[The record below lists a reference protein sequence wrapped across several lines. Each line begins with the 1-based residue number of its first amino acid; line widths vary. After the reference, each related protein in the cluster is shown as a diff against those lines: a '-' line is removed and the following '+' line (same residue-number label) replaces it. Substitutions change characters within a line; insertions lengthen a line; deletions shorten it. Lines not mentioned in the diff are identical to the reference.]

1 MDHIV
6 ELGKDQITMLLRGSK
21 TIEPK
26 FMKEKMPPYES
37 INEDDTI
44 YFQVKDGYAVAKAN
58 VSKVENYCN
67 LTPDRVVGLIEDN
80 KEQLCPTERMVEK
93 ASKSKF
99 GTFVWLNQLQ
109 EIRPFRIKRD
119 YGTTTNWMIV
129 DDVNKI
135 RML

>member
-1 MDHIV
+1 M

-21 TIEPK
+21 KIEPK

-37 INEDDTI
+37 IHEEDTI
-44 YFQVKDGYAVAKAN
+44 YFQVKDGYAVAKAS

-67 LTPDRVVGLIEDN
+67 LTPDKVIKLIEEN
-80 KEQLCPTERMVEK
+80 KEALCPNDRLMEK
-93 ASKSKF
+93 AVKSKY

-109 EIRPFRIKRD
+109 EIRPFRIKKDRD
-119 YGTTTNWMIV
+119 TTNWMSV

-135 RML
+135 RTL